1 MRDSVRQPSS
11 VSSETR
17 QIQRI
22 SLSAFLINLGLAGL
36 KIILALSSGSLAIMA
51 GAIDSAT
58 DSVASLAVYGG
69 VRLSSKKTASFPLG
83 LYKIENLISIGI
95 AFFIFFA
102 GYEIVRQTFS
112 SSQTV
117 PDVSL
122 TTLLLLCLTLG
133 IILWFGQ
140 YALQTGR
147 KTGSPTLIAEG
158 RHRQVDALSSLVVIA
173 SAALNFFGFHLA
185 FLGISIDRFAA
196 VLVVLFILRA
206 GWELLRDGMR
216 VLLDASLDR
225 ETLEEAKRL
234 ILKEPL
240 VTRVKS
246 LVGRNAGRF
255 RFIQT
260 HVVVRTEDL
269 KKAHQASGRIEQR
282 IRDELAHV
290 ERVLVHFEPQTRQ
303 RIRLA
308 LPLADL
314 DGRLSRHFG
323 EAPYFALA
331 DLDLAEG
338 RSLQRSIHDNAFVD
352 QQRGKGLRVAE
363 WLVEHKVDQIL
374 VTEDIKHK
382 GPGYV
387 FANAG
392 VAVNITDE
400 EQLETALDVFLH
412 KQQPRKSHDRHDTPY
427 SGDG

>member
-1 MRDSVRQPSS
+1 MHDTQPSS
-11 VSSETR
+11 ETSETR

-36 KIILALSSGSLAIMA
+36 KIVLAISSGSLAIMA

-69 VRLSSKKTASFPLG
+69 VRLSSKKTKTFPLG

-95 AFFIFFA
+95 SFFIFFA
-102 GYEIVRQTFS
+102 GYEIVRQTFKS
-112 SSQTV
+112 NQTI

-122 TTLLLLCLTLG
+122 ITLLLLAATLG
-133 IILWFGQ
+133 IILAFGQ
-140 YALQTGR
+140 YALHAGR
-147 KTGSPTLIAEG
+147 TTGSPTLIAEG
-158 RHRQVDALSSLVVIA
+158 RHRQADALSSLVVIA
-173 SAALNFFGFHLA
+173 SAALNYFGVHLTFF
-185 FLGISIDRFAA
+185 GISIDRFAA
-196 VLVVLFILRA
+196 FLVVLFILRA

-225 ETLEEAKRL
+225 TTLDEAEAL

-260 HVVVRTEDL
+260 DVVVRTRDL
-269 KKAHQASGRIEQR
+269 KKAHQASERIEQR
-282 IRDELAHV
+282 IQNELAHV
-290 ERVLVHFEPQTRQ
+290 ERVLVHFEPQAGQ
-303 RIRLA
+303 QVRLA
-308 LPLADL
+308 LPLDDPEGL
-314 DGRLSRHFG
+314 LSRHFG
-323 EAPYFALA
+323 EAPYFALVEA
-331 DLDLAEG
+331 DLVQG
-338 RSLQRSIHDNAFVD
+338 RLLQRSIHENPFVN
-352 QQRGKGLRVAE
+352 QERGKGLRVAE
-363 WLVEHKVDQIL
+363 WLVESKVDQVL

-392 VAVNITDE
+392 VAVVTTEKVHLDPA
-400 EQLETALDVFLH
+400 LTAFF
-412 KQQPRKSHDRHDTPY
+412 KTNNKEKSNDRDQKHH
-427 SGDG
+427 SGDT